1 MKFTGD
7 IGQWQRRAGESPE
20 GVARRLAVF
29 EALMPQPG
37 MRILD
42 IGCGGGHLLY
52 ELARAVG
59 PAGRTVGI
67 DLSEEQLEVARAR
80 CSELASVELFTADVC
95 DLPMDDGAFDAATA
109 VQTLE
114 YVPDVD
120 RALAETRRVLR
131 TGGRVAFVSV
141 LWDTFRFH
149 GPDPVL
155 NERITEAWRAHCP
168 HQMLPAEMPARM
180 LAAGLEAVN
189 QRTLAF
195 FNPSY
200 HENCLSYWAA
210 KLMAVFAVGQGVPK
224 EDTETWLA
232 QLAQADKDGRYGFV
246 SVPVLTVGFAA

>member
-7 IGQWQRRAGESPE
+7 IGQWQRRAGESPD
-20 GVARRLAVF
+20 GVARRLAVI
-29 EALMPQPG
+29 EALMPYPG
-37 MRILD
+37 MRVLD
-42 IGCGGGHLLY
+42 IGCGGGHLLF
-52 ELARAVG
+52 ELARAAG
-59 PAGRTVGI
+59 PAGRAVGI
-67 DLSEEQLEVARAR
+67 DLSDEQLDVARAR
-80 CSELASVELFTADVC
+80 CGELASVELLNADVC
-95 DLPMDDGAFDAATA
+95 DLPMDDGAFDAAA
-109 VQTLE
+109 SVQTLE

-120 RALAETRRVLR
+120 RGLAEIRRVLR
-131 TGGRVAFVSV
+131 AGGRVAFVSV

-149 GPDPVL
+149 GPDPAL

-180 LAAGLEAVN
+180 KRAGLEAVN

-210 KLMAVFAVGQGVPK
+210 KLMAAFAVGQGVPK
-224 EDTETWLA
+224 EDAETWLA